1 MSPVVTP
8 CLNDPI
14 AVSLPRGE
22 NMENMG
28 SDTINDNQ
36 ESRNSERVIMILA
49 LFLSFI
55 DVVIVSIAII
65 VLAVIGCFQ

>member
-1 MSPVVTP
+1 
-8 CLNDPI
+8 
-14 AVSLPRGE
+14 
-22 NMENMG
+22 MENMG